1 MTTLLEPYQLADLTL
16 PNRVVMAPMTRSRAR
31 NHAPDESTARY
42 YAQRA
47 SAGLIIAEGAQI
59 SHQGRGYLWTP
70 GIYSDDQL
78 AGWRKVTEA
87 VHQAGGRIFAQLWH
101 TGRMSH
107 VSLQE
112 NGQAPVSSVD
122 SQVSTKW
129 PVFACDEAGN
139 PGQIQASPARKLTVE
154 EIHAIT
160 RDFVRAARNAIAA
173 GFDGI
178 ELHSAG
184 CYLLDQFINGG
195 LNTRDDHYGGE
206 SIQNRLRFVLETV
219 DAVSQA
225 IGSNRVGTR
234 ITPEGRIHDAPAY
247 PSEGETFLTLAEALS
262 KRSIAYL
269 HIFDMGVSPELLS
282 GIRKAYRG
290 TMIMAGDY
298 TQDKAQAAIDAGT
311 ADLVAF
317 GRPYIANPDLVE
329 RFRNGWP
336 LAVAAHTDFYGG
348 DDRGYTDFPPYTGP

>member
-1 MTTLLEPYQLADLTL
+1 
-16 PNRVVMAPMTRSRAR
+16 MAPMTRSRAK
-31 NHAPDESTARY
+31 NHAPDESTATY

-59 SHQGRGYLWTP
+59 SRQGQGYLWTP
-70 GIYSDDQL
+70 GIYSEEQL

-87 VHQAGGRIFAQLWH
+87 VHQAGGRIFSQLWH

-107 VSLQE
+107 ISLQE
-112 NGQAPVSSVD
+112 NGQSPVSSVD

-129 PVFACDEAGN
+129 PVFAYDAVGN
-139 PGQIQASPARKLTVE
+139 PGQVQASTARKMSVE
-154 EIHAIT
+154 EINAT
-160 RDFVRAARNAIAA
+160 TQDFVRAAQNAIAA

-195 LNTRDDHYGGE
+195 LNTRDDEYGGE

-225 IGSNRVGTR
+225 IGSKRVGIR

-247 PSEGETFLTLAEALS
+247 PSEHQTFLTLAEELS
-262 KRSIAYL
+262 KRNIAYL
-269 HIFDMGVSPELLS
+269 HVFDMGISADLLA
-282 GIRKAYRG
+282 GIRKAYGG
-290 TMIMAGDY
+290 TLIIAGEY
-298 TQDKAQAAIDAGT
+298 TQEKAQGAIDAGK

-317 GRPYIANPDLVE
+317 GRPYVANPDLVE
-329 RFRNGWP
+329 RFRHGWP
-336 LAVAAHTDFYGG
+336 LAVAEHAVFYGG
-348 DDRGYTDFPPYTGP
+348 DDRGYTDFPAYTAP

>member
-1 MTTLLEPYQLADLTL
+1 MTTLLEPYQLAGLTL

-31 NHAPDESTARY
+31 NHAPDDSTAKY

-59 SHQGRGYLWTP
+59 SRQGQGYLWTP
-70 GIYSDDQL
+70 GIYSDEQIS
-78 AGWRKVTEA
+78 GWRKVTQA

-129 PVFACDEAGN
+129 PVFAYDEAGN
-139 PGQIQASPARKLTVE
+139 PGPIQASPARKMTE
-154 EIHAIT
+154 DEIHAT
-160 RDFVRAARNAIAA
+160 TQDFARAARNAIDA

-184 CYLLDQFINGG
+184 SYLLDQFINGG
-195 LNTRDDHYGGE
+195 LNTRDDEYGGE
-206 SIQNRLRFVLETV
+206 RIQNRLRFVLETV
-219 DAVSQA
+219 DAVSNE
-225 IGSNRVGTR
+225 IGRHRVGIR

-247 PSEGETFLTLAEALS
+247 PSERETFLTLAAELS
-262 KRSIAYL
+262 KREIAYL

-290 TMIMAGDY
+290 TLIIAGDY
-298 TQDKAQAAIDAGT
+298 TQDKAKAAVDAGT

-336 LAVAAHTDFYGG
+336 LAVADHAVFYGG
-348 DDRGYTDFPPYTGP
+348 DDSGYTDFQPYTTL